1 MVETVKPEAAA
12 AAAPLPGLADR
23 FARRIVLSLL
33 RRIES
38 GTLTI
43 GDAWGEQTSGAG
55 NPAARITVSDT
66 RLYRKVL
73 TAGSLGSAEAYM
85 NGWWRAD
92 DLAAVARIFVRNL
105 NVLNRMDFD
114 WGRITAPFHNFVHH
128 LRRNTVTGSRR
139 NIGAHY
145 DLSNEF
151 FSLFLDKTMAY
162 SCGVFEREESSLEEA
177 SVAKFERF
185 CTKLDLSST
194 DRLLEIG
201 GGWGGF
207 AIYAARTRGCRVTT
221 VTISKQQYDYSRRRV
236 AEEGL
241 GRLVEVLLRD
251 YRLIEGRYS
260 KLVSIEMIE
269 AVGHHYLEEFFRC
282 CSEHLERDGLMGLQ
296 AITVPDWHYEQHR
309 KTVDFIKRYI
319 FPGCCI
325 PSLEAISHAV
335 GRATDLQLV
344 HLEDITLHYARTLKI
359 WRQKFLARLDA
370 VRALGKSDR
379 FIRMWDFYLASC
391 EGGFAEQYTGDVQLV
406 FAKPGA
412 RCTAIPALA

>member
-1 MVETVKPEAAA
+1 MAETMKPGTMDLDTPTIAM
-12 AAAPLPGLADR
+12 LDR
-23 FARRIVLSLL
+23 IARRIVLSLL
-33 RRIES
+33 RRIAS

-43 GDAWGEQTSGAG
+43 GDAWGEQTSGSG
-55 NPAARITVSDT
+55 NPVARISVSDI

-85 NGWWRAD
+85 NGWWSSD

-114 WGRITAPFHNFVHH
+114 WGRVTAPLHNLVHR
-128 LRRNTVTGSRR
+128 LRRNTVNGSRR

-151 FSLFLDKTMAY
+151 FSLFLDETMAY
-162 SCGVFEREESSLEEA
+162 SCGVFEREDSSLKEA
-177 SVAKFERF
+177 SVAKFDRF
-185 CTKLDLSST
+185 CTKLDLSSS

-207 AIYAARTRGCRVTT
+207 ALHAARTRGCRVTT
-221 VTISKQQYDYSRRRV
+221 VTISKRQYEYARRRV

-241 GRLVEVLLRD
+241 GDLVEVLLRD
-251 YRLIEGRYS
+251 YRRIEGRYS
-260 KLVSIEMIE
+260 KIVSIEMIE
-269 AVGHHYLEEFFRC
+269 AVGHQYLEEFFRC
-282 CSEHLERDGLMGLQ
+282 CSEHLEEDGLMGLQ

-309 KTVDFIKRYI
+309 RTVDFIKRYI

-325 PSLEAISHAV
+325 PSIEAISHAV

-359 WRQKFLARLDA
+359 WRRKFLDRLDA
-370 VRALGKSDR
+370 VRALGKSET

-412 RCTAIPALA
+412 RRTAVPALG